1 MRILIVDD
9 DDSSRRLLEGILS
22 PYGECVMAETS
33 GQAIESF
40 RDAYEQNSPFELVC
54 LDIMMPDLDGQV
66 ALAQM
71 RGIEKAKKIP
81 PNDQSVVIMVT
92 ALNSMQ
98 TVVSSFEGG
107 GCNAYLTKPVTKRAL
122 LEKIK
127 KYGLID

>member
-1 MRILIVDD
+1 MRILIADD

-33 GQAIESF
+33 LQAVDLF
-40 RDAYEQNSPFELVC
+40 REGYDRGDPFELVC
-54 LDIMMPDLDGQV
+54 LDIMMPDMDGQV

-71 RGIEKAKKIP
+71 RDIEKGKKIS
-81 PNDQSVVIMVT
+81 PNDQSIVIMVT

-98 TVVSSFEGG
+98 TVISSFDKG
-107 GCNAYLTKPVTKRAL
+107 GCNAYLTKPVTKRSL

>member
-1 MRILIVDD
+1 MRILIADD
-9 DDSSRRLLEGILS
+9 DDSSRRLLEGILA

-33 GQAIESF
+33 NEAVDLF
-40 RDAYEQNSPFELVC
+40 REAHDQGTPFELVC
-54 LDIMMPDLDGQV
+54 LDIMMPDMDGQL

-71 RGIEKAKKIP
+71 RGIEKEKKVAA
-81 PNDQSVVIMVT
+81 NDQSIVIMVT

-107 GCNAYLTKPVTKRAL
+107 GCNAYLTKPVTKRTL